1 MHECY
6 CQVIGGRIGVL
17 GSYDDFGAWNRK
29 TEKKLIPAAEDPALE
44 LRNVSRRFGKTV
56 ALDGVSLTIGAGE
69 IICLVGRSG
78 CGKSTLLRMIA
89 GVDTID
95 AGRILLNGDEVSGP
109 SIFVEPEDRKIGFVF
124 QDYALFPHLTV
135 EQNILFGLRGRP
147 KKAAAYR
154 ANEILDHIGIE
165 HLKARYPHMLSGG
178 EQQRAALARALAP
191 QPDILLMDEPF
202 SNLDRGLRD
211 RVRDETLSLLR
222 RLGTTV
228 IMVTHDPEEALSA
241 GDRIV
246 LMRSGRIVQT
256 GSGYDLHDR
265 PVNPYAAEFFCAF
278 NKVPGVFREGH
289 VETAIGRFAQRLEL
303 GEGSPATLYIRP
315 QGISVSRGGGQFRGH
330 VQSRVFLGDVEQLA
344 VKVDGLEQPLLVKTM
359 LRLEAGTDLV
369 GLVVSPES
377 CLAFPAA

>member
-1 MHECY
+1 M
-6 CQVIGGRIGVL
+6 VAAAK
-17 GSYDDFGAWNRK
+17 DF
-29 TEKKLIPAAEDPALE
+29 ALE
-44 LRNVSRRFGKTV
+44 LCNVSRRFGKTV
-56 ALDGVSLTIGAGE
+56 ALDDVSLTIGSGE

-89 GVDTID
+89 GVDMID

-109 SIFVEPEDRKIGFVF
+109 STFVEPEDRRIGFVF

-147 KKAAAYR
+147 KKSAAHRVA
-154 ANEILDHIGIE
+154 EILEHIGIE

-222 RLGTTV
+222 NLGTTV

-241 GDRIV
+241 GDRVV
-246 LMRSGRIVQT
+246 LMRAGQIVQT

-278 NKVPGVFREGH
+278 NKVPGVYRQGH
-289 VETAIGRFAQRLEL
+289 VETAIGRFAQRLDL
-303 GEGSPATLYIRP
+303 GEGSPTTLYIRP
-315 QGISVSRGGGQFRGH
+315 QGISVSREPADVSGH
-330 VQSRVFLGDVEQLA
+330 VYSRVFLGDVEQLA
-344 VKVDGLEQPLLVKTM
+344 VKVEGLEQPLLVRTM
-359 LRLEAGTDLV
+359 QRLDAATDTV
-369 GLVVSPES
+369 GLAILPEG
-377 CLAFPAA
+377 CLAFAAT